1 MKINQ
6 GDIVAIIED
15 GKIKKGMV
23 KAIFDLSNPVAL
35 VDFNGENRKVLV
47 ENLAKVEEDS
57 NEDIPEN
64 NEPVEKSEIT
74 ITPECFK
81 TLAINAQINV
91 LKYYKYPISIIPYLT
106 LFACEL
112 NKALFLDGANND

>member
-1 MKINQ
+1 MKITQ

-15 GKIKKGMV
+15 GKIKKGVV

-35 VDFNGENRKVLV
+35 VDFNGDTRKVLV
-47 ENLAKVEEDS
+47 DTLAKVEEDS
-57 NEDIPEN
+57 KEDIQEN

-74 ITPECFK
+74 ITPERFK
-81 TLAINAQINV
+81 TLAINAQIKV
-91 LKYYKYPISIIPYLT
+91 LKLCNDPISTITYLT

-112 NKALFLDGANND
+112 HKALFFDDVDNE

>member
-74 ITPECFK
+74 ITPKCFK

-91 LKYYKYPISIIPYLT
+91 LKYYKYPINIIPYLT

-112 NKALFLDGANND
+112 HKALFLDGANND